1 LPQGHRPSSA
11 EWHVVDHRVIRH
23 TWIEAAPAIDD
34 RDRLLAADEIVRL
47 ESAEAL
53 IWRGDD
59 DERGIDERG
68 IDRFG
73 DESLVAEGAAG
84 AVRCEWVIA
93 NHSHACLRHGQ
104 GQGDALGFLYDVGE
118 RFIRQ
123 AQHPCSLSDLGQR
136 RDLHGDAGG
145 HRLAV
150 AMIGDEKV
158 AVCADMFAKEAEGDI
173 VTRETRAPEAETTS
187 EVLASDATVRTDGV
201 GDNIHI
207 TARNPLAEVREGIGE

>member
-1 LPQGHRPSSA
+1 MAVRTLASRRLDHGGDDRGSIRPDGFEDACRRGIVQAAA
-11 EWHVVDHRVIRH
+11 EWHVVDLRVIRH

-53 IWRGDD
+53 IGRGDD

-93 NHSHACLRHGQ
+93 NHSHARLRHGKCE
-104 GQGDALGFLYDVGE
+104 GDALGFLDDV
-118 RFIRQ
+118 
-123 AQHPCSLSDLGQR
+123 SDKPSTAAVCPTWSSGAIFMAMR
-136 RDLHGDAGG
+136 
-145 HRLAV
+145 V
-150 AMIGDEKV
+150 AMD
-158 AVCADMFAKEAEGDI
+158 
-173 VTRETRAPEAETTS
+173 
-187 EVLASDATVRTDGV
+187 L
-201 GDNIHI
+201 
-207 TARNPLAEVREGIGE
+207 L